1 MGFNVFVTR
10 LLPPQGMELLKAA
23 CDTVDV
29 FPHDRPPT
37 KQEIISAVKGKKR
50 DGLLCL
56 LCDPI
61 DRDVIDALGPTIKG
75 IADYAVGY
83 NNIDVA
89 RATELG
95 IPVGNTPGVLTHAT
109 ADLAWALLFA
119 AARRIVESD
128 KFTRAGKFKGW
139 APMLHQGG
147 DVTGATLGVV
157 GTGRIGAAFAL
168 KSKGFN
174 MKVLYHDPSRNE
186 ILEKEL
192 GARRVDLDTLL
203 RESDFVSLH
212 VPLVAETLH
221 LINAKKLAMMKPTA
235 FLINT
240 SRGPVVDEAALVD
253 ALREK
258 KIAGA
263 ALDVYENE
271 PVLTPGLA
279 ELDNVV
285 MVAHIGSA
293 TTTTRAKMARM
304 AAADLIAM
312 MKGDRPQNCV
322 NPEVYEKKHRT

>member
-1 MGFNVFVTR
+1 MD
-10 LLPPQGMELLKAA
+10 LLKAA
-23 CDTVDV
+23 CDTLDV
-29 FPHDRPPT
+29 FTLDRPPS
-37 KQEIISAVKGKKR
+37 KREIIDAVKGKKR

-61 DRDVIDALGPTIKG
+61 DRDVIDALGPTVKG
-75 IADYAVGY
+75 IADCAVGY
-83 NNIDVA
+83 NNIDVN

-95 IPVGNTPGVLTHAT
+95 IPVSNTPGVLTHAT

-128 KFTRAGKFKGW
+128 KFTRAGKFAGW
-139 APMLHQGG
+139 GPMLHRGA

-157 GTGRIGAAFAL
+157 GAGRIGAAFAL

-174 MKVLYHDPSRNE
+174 MRVLYCDHSRNE
-186 ILEKEL
+186 TLEKEL
-192 GARRVDLDTLL
+192 GAKRVDLETLL

-212 VPLVAETLH
+212 VPLVPETHH
-221 LINAKKLAMMKPTA
+221 LIDAKRLALMKPTA

-240 SRGPVVDEAALVD
+240 SRGPVVDEAALVA
-253 ALREK
+253 ALKEK
-258 KIAGA
+258 RIAGA
-263 ALDVYENE
+263 GLDVYENE
-271 PVLTPGLA
+271 PAFAQGLVD
-279 ELDNVV
+279 LDNVV

-293 TTTTRAKMARM
+293 TTATRAKMAQM

-322 NPEVYEKKHRT
+322 NPEVYERKRIKDEG